1 MRSKNPEVMNAICTF
16 VDQYYREH
24 HASPSVNEIAQGVG
38 VSKATSYRYL
48 VAMNERGMLSYD
60 GKTIVTKQVGKCT
73 SGYFSAPVVG
83 SIRCGDPEREEESVE
98 EYVSLPK
105 SIFGEGK
112 FYILRAKGDSMV
124 DAGIEDE
131 DLIVIRIQDTAAVG
145 DIVVALDEDN
155 ENTLKIFGGID
166 EENGEVSR
174 QRNSSEAAHCTGRG
188 KTRHQGPVTL
198 AFTINQ
204 ERMCSDNGNL
214 RCTLSNLRGAEP

>member
-155 ENTLKIFGGID
+155 ENTLKTFGGID
-166 EENGEVSR
+166 EENGDVILR
-174 QRNSSEAAHCTGRG
+174 YA
-188 KTRHQGPVTL
+188 
-198 AFTINQ
+198 NQ
-204 ERMCSDNGNL
+204 TKYPDKEI
-214 RCTLSNLRGAEP
+214 

>member
-48 VAMNERGMLSYD
+48 VAMNERGMLSYN

-166 EENGEVSR
+166 EENGDVIL
-174 QRNSSEAAHCTGRG
+174 RNYNLYLEETDGWMECEHCHQVVQILVYAKTKPIPVYTGRA
-188 KTRHQGPVTL
+188 L
-198 AFTINQ
+198 AEKFLT
-204 ERMCSDNGNL
+204 S
-214 RCTLSNLRGAEP
+214 TK